1 VDAAQTLADLTEVSS
16 QITAAVLATGE
27 GKVIGSTVDNGEPFA
42 SAALEL
48 LRAADTARGEGTG
61 ELVQLE
67 AAMPHASVFVVRDG
81 AHFVAAVTS
90 ARPTVGLVF
99 YDLRTCL
106 RLLEQEE
113 EKGKE
118 KPKAA
123 KATAA
128 KRTRAKKEESPGDA

>member
-16 QITAAVLATGE
+16 QIRAAVLATGE
-27 GKVIGSTVDNGEPFA
+27 GKVLGSTVENGERFA

-48 LRAADTARGEGTG
+48 LRAADEGRGEGAG

-67 AAMPHASVFVVRDG
+67 ATMPDASVFVVRDG
-81 AHFVAAVTS
+81 THFVAAVTS

-106 RLLEQEE
+106 RVLEQDE
-113 EKGKE
+113 EKAKE

-128 KRTRAKKEESPGDA
+128 KRTRPKKEQSSGDA